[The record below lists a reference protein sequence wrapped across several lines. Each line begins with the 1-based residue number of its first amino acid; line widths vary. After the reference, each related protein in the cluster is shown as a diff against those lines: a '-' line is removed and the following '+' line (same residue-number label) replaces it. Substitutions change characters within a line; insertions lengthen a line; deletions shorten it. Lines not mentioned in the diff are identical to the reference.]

1 MGRYLNVLGVMAVS
15 HSTKVLWMR
24 TGRPLQRVTPNLHH
38 NRKTNGAP
46 GKRTNLCKSLPQRTV
61 SVADIAA
68 PCNGSKYPR
77 SKFSIKRCITPNH
90 HRICYHGLLSSVLS
104 SAPRKPLSS
113 YKRSV
118 RQVHC
123 SVTNAQSVTF
133 RTDVKSFATLLA

>member
-1 MGRYLNVLGVMAVS
+1 MTPKIEINCLRYDYWGSTLTGRKRGRSGFPIRQILLLLRLYVLMGRYLNVLGVMAVS

-90 HRICYHGLLSSVLS
+90 HRICYHGLLS
-104 SAPRKPLSS
+104 
-113 YKRSV
+113 
-118 RQVHC
+118 
-123 SVTNAQSVTF
+123 
-133 RTDVKSFATLLA
+133 